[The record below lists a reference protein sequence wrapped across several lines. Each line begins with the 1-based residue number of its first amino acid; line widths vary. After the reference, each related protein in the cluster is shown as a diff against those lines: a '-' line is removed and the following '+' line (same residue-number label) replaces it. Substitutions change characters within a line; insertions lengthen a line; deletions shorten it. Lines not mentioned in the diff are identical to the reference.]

1 MTRSFMRW
9 PGFKLKALTLS
20 YDDGV
25 VFDRR
30 LIEILDKNGI
40 KGTFNINSGLFAPEA
55 GGRRLSRDEA
65 YELYANSGHEVAV
78 HGVYHLPLDRISAP
92 LIVNDVLNDRIAL
105 EGMFGRMIQ
114 GMAYAF
120 GTYNDEVVEILKKC
134 GIKYARTVE
143 KTEKFDVPTDWLRM
157 PATCHHGHAR
167 LMDFAREFVEY
178 TPGASY
184 MSQKPLLF
192 YLWGHSYEFNDKDN
206 WHVIENFCEYM
217 GGREDVW
224 YATNI
229 DVVRYTE
236 AFDALEFS
244 ADGSMI
250 YNPTNIDVYVH
261 YFTNDYVIPK
271 GETVKVVP
279 KR

>member
-25 VFDRR
+25 VFDRK

-65 YELYANSGHEVAV
+65 YELYANSPHEVAV

-120 GTYNDEVVEILKKC
+120 GTYNDEVVEVLRNC
-134 GIKYARTVE
+134 GIAYARTVVST
-143 KTEKFDVPTDWLRM
+143 KKFAIPTDWLRM
-157 PATCHHGHAR
+157 PATCHHKDPRFEQLTETFLKGNPGPWDTPWLYYVWGHA
-167 LMDFAREFVEY
+167 
-178 TPGASY
+178 
-184 MSQKPLLF
+184 
-192 YLWGHSYEFNDKDN
+192 YEFDADN
-206 WHVIENFCEYM
+206 NWELIENACEKL
-217 GGREDVW
+217 GGHDDIW
-224 YATNI
+224 YATNMEI
-229 DVVRYTE
+229 YEYVE
-236 AFDALEFS
+236 AYRALHFS
-244 ADGSMI
+244 VEGQYV
-250 YNPTNIDVYVH
+250 YNPSA
-261 YFTNDYVIPK
+261 IPVWFEYAGVTCK
-271 GETVKVVP
+271 VEPGETK
-279 KR
+279 KFR